1 MNLIY
6 TEKREKQAGTGG
18 AITMMIRQKLQENM
32 DTEMG
37 SDSLSRPAG
46 GVPASLSEPLP
57 RGRYALL
64 RGQPIPSR
72 SLTIILC
79 DAFSGPVPVAKDIL
93 RESMPIVCGLQVP
106 GNVSIIPGI
115 SHCHRRKLNMEGSRQ
130 GRMKDSSP
138 SYGLHVEEEREYPAD
153 GRQAVA
159 VSLIEDVMV
168 GARDLHD

>member
-64 RGQPIPSR
+64 RGQPY
-72 SLTIILC
+72 
-79 DAFSGPVPVAKDIL
+79 
-93 RESMPIVCGLQVP
+93 
-106 GNVSIIPGI
+106 
-115 SHCHRRKLNMEGSRQ
+115 HRAA
-130 GRMKDSSP
+130 SP
-138 SYGLHVEEEREYPAD
+138 
-153 GRQAVA
+153 
-159 VSLIEDVMV
+159 
-168 GARDLHD
+168 

>member
-1 MNLIY
+1 
-6 TEKREKQAGTGG
+6 
-18 AITMMIRQKLQENM
+18 MMIRQKLQENM

-79 DAFSGPVPVAKDIL
+79 DAFSGPVPVSMVFCAKAC
-93 RESMPIVCGLQVP
+93 P
-106 GNVSIIPGI
+106 
-115 SHCHRRKLNMEGSRQ
+115 
-130 GRMKDSSP
+130 SP
-138 SYGLHVEEEREYPAD
+138 VAFRY
-153 GRQAVA
+153 QA
-159 VSLIEDVMV
+159 VSLSSDASAMQKNLLGIRIPNQTDFILLNIKSALQIMEKK
-168 GARDLHD
+168 AF

>member
-1 MNLIY
+1 
-6 TEKREKQAGTGG
+6 
-18 AITMMIRQKLQENM
+18 MMIRQKLQENM

-115 SHCHRRKLNMEGSRQ
+115 YVETL
-130 GRMKDSSP
+130 
-138 SYGLHVEEEREYPAD
+138 GLSTVFLEEFCTESLT
-153 GRQAVA
+153 
-159 VSLIEDVMV
+159 VSMS
-168 GARDLHD
+168 